1 MSAILTHLRELRPV
15 RRLRWPE
22 DCRRRAIIDV
32 ERMTRGGAV
41 EYNFGRR
48 RQSDDVPASSRQPRK
63 EQLLMFA
70 EYVQAAMNH
79 AVYEQFED
87 GSYFG
92 SIPGFRGVLANEA
105 TLEETQRELQSVLE
119 DWLQIG
125 IAEQEEL
132 PEVDG
137 LRLTSPKAN
146 A

>member
-1 MSAILTHLRELRPV
+1 
-15 RRLRWPE
+15 
-22 DCRRRAIIDV
+22 
-32 ERMTRGGAV
+32 
-41 EYNFGRR
+41 
-48 RQSDDVPASSRQPRK
+48 
-63 EQLLMFA
+63 MFA
-70 EYVQAAMNH
+70 EYVQAAMKH

-92 SIPGFRGVLANEA
+92 AIPGFRGVLANEA
-105 TLEETQRELQSVLE
+105 TLDETRKELQSVLE